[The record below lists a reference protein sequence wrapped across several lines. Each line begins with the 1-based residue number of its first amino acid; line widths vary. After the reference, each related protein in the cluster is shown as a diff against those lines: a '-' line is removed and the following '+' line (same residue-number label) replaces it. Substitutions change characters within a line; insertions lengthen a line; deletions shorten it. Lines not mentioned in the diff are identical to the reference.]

1 MSEPADHHGRPLDVL
16 VEQSAWVNALVRRL
30 ATSADADD
38 LAQEL
43 ALEALERP
51 LEARSARGWLVGTAR
66 NLARMTRRGEARRAE
81 RQRAHARGAES
92 TSDTPPTVLQRLELQ
107 REVTSA
113 VHALAEPYRTTLL
126 LRFLDERSI
135 AEVAT
140 ETGVVEATVRV
151 RIHRGL
157 TLLRARLGFDQ
168 ADRRRAFLALV
179 ALPPTTTAPIALL
192 LTMKTAH
199 LGLGAAAMGLVAY
212 FALRD
217 PVASA
222 PDPRAIAPFVPIT
235 SETRR
240 HSDSTAVASSPSRI
254 ERTDRSVA
262 PAPAP
267 LTGCVIDANDAPV
280 AGAEVIALNNPA
292 SWSARGTSTIETSVT
307 TSSDGRFTLPE
318 RAHHVVVL
326 AEGYVPTDLPVPAD
340 GPLEI
345 TLAPAAR
352 IHGQLVGGHQG
363 RTRIV
368 ALGTRVEGDSV
379 VRGPYDAADGAQY
392 SIPGLPPDGPYTIQ
406 VSPDDALT
414 TWIEVELD
422 RPGDHRRDIDLEGI
436 DDVVITV
443 LDDLTDNAVSGVR
456 VSTETYEGVESIGT
470 SDADGRL
477 MLRLR
482 GSVARWRLGR
492 GDRPAFQMLE
502 LLVPGYCRGQA
513 SVDRLL
519 VADEPRAY
527 LVPSARIQGIVRHA
541 DGTPA
546 EGAVVEWFGSPMF
559 VHGSRTGIIGFP
571 PGSQRT
577 ASAADGTFTLP
588 DVFWDRPD
596 GSVRVVD
603 EASGLERIAWDASP
617 RAAGDTVAVE
627 VVLPSGPTIDVSI
640 RWNGLSAEAWMA
652 HLDPGTWRDS
662 PIPMPRTRIVAIDET
677 GEVQERVVD
686 GDTPASFEGLALGAY
701 TLHAEKVDDTSVRS
715 PSMLVELTSE
725 SRCAWR
731 TLQLEFP
738 RRTISGHILAADGG
752 VPGKTNVMAFPDWA
766 LGPRFAK
773 PSTTGGVTSAA
784 DGRFELTFLDLPIER
799 SLLLVLHHDLQL
811 LYEVPSSGPVRPRL
825 PELAT
830 FTFEVRDAAGAPFE
844 GPMRIEWS
852 ASADTPAGRIHRP
865 RRPGN
870 RGQLELAL
878 PRGICEVSVIA
889 EGDEGLGEVSGRSTR
904 VVIQPE
910 LSPIIAVLATR

>member
-1 MSEPADHHGRPLDVL
+1 MTESADQHGRPLDVL
-16 VEQSAWVNALVRRL
+16 LEQSAWVKALVRRL
-30 ATSADADD
+30 ATGADADD
-38 LAQEL
+38 LAQDL

-66 NLARMTRRGEARRAE
+66 NLARMTQRGEARRAK

-92 TSDTPPTVLQRLELQ
+92 TSDAPPTVLERLELQ

-126 LRFLDERSI
+126 LRFLDERSV

-179 ALPPTTTAPIALL
+179 AVPPTTTAPIALL
-192 LTMKTAH
+192 LTMKTLH
-199 LGLGAAAMGLVAY
+199 LGLGAAAIGLVAY
-212 FALRD
+212 FALRTS
-217 PVASA
+217 VASES
-222 PDPRAIAPFVPIT
+222 DPRASAPFVPFAT
-235 SETRR
+235 ERGR
-240 HSDSTAVASSPSRI
+240 HSISTDVVSAPPRT
-254 ERTDRSVA
+254 ERTDRAVA

-267 LTGCVIDANDAPV
+267 LTGSVTDASGAPV
-280 AGAEVIALNNPA
+280 AGAEVIALANPA
-292 SWSARGTSTIETSVT
+292 NWSARGTSTIETSVT
-307 TSSDGRFTLPE
+307 TSSEGRFTLPGGVV
-318 RAHHVVVL
+318 HVVVL
-326 AEGYVPTDLPVPAD
+326 AEDYLPTDLPVPAD
-340 GPLEI
+340 APLEI

-368 ALGTRVEGDSV
+368 ALGTRVEGESV

-392 SIPGLPPDGPYTIQ
+392 SIPGLPPSGTYTIQ

-443 LDDLTDNAVSGVR
+443 LDDLTENPVSGVR
-456 VSTETYEGVESIGT
+456 VSTGTYEGVESIGT
-470 SDADGRL
+470 SDVDGRL
-477 MLRLR
+477 QLRLR

-492 GDRPAFQMLE
+492 GDEPAFQMLE
-502 LLVPGYCRGQA
+502 LLAPGYCRGQA

-519 VADEPRAY
+519 RADEPRAY
-527 LVPSARIQGIVRHA
+527 LVQSARIEGIVRHA

-546 EGAVVEWFGSPMF
+546 EGAVVEWFGSPLF
-559 VHGSRTGIIGFP
+559 VHGPRTGIIGLP

-577 ASAADGTFTLP
+577 ASAADGTFALP

-640 RWNGLSAEAWMA
+640 HWNGLSAETWMA

-662 PIPMPRTRIVAIDET
+662 PIPMPRTRIVAIDAM
-677 GEVQERVVD
+677 GELHERVVE
-686 GDTPASFEGLALGAY
+686 GDSPATLEGLALGAY
-701 TLHAEKVDDTSVRS
+701 TLHAEKADDTSVRS
-715 PSMLVELTSE
+715 PSTLVELTTE
-725 SRCAWR
+725 APCAWR
-731 TLQLEFP
+731 TLQLDLP
-738 RRTISGHILAADGG
+738 RRKISGRILAADGG
-752 VPGKTNVMAFPDWA
+752 APGKTSVMALPDWA

-784 DGRFELTFLDLPIER
+784 DGRFELAFLDLPIER
-799 SLLLVLHHDLQL
+799 SLLLVLHQDLQL
-811 LYEVPSSGPVRPRL
+811 LYEVPSSGPVSPRL

-830 FTFEVRDAAGAPFE
+830 LTFEVRDAAGLPFE
-844 GPMRIEWS
+844 GSTRIEWS
-852 ASADTPAGRIHRP
+852 ASADSPGGRIHRP
-865 RRPGN
+865 RRPGK
-870 RGQLELAL
+870 RGRLEVAL

-910 LSPIIAVLATR
+910 ANPIIAVLATR